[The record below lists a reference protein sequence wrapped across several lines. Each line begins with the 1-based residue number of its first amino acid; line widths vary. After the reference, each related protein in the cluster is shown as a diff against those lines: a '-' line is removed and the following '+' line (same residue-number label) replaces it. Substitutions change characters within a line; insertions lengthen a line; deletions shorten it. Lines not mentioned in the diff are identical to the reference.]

1 LLLCAYSKEKDDML
15 ITINNS
21 AEIENVWNKMGFY
34 CQKAKLI
41 NRTLVVDSLLTIE
54 ETEEVLKEFDIKI
67 RKLPTSY
74 KFSPD
79 QQ

>member
-1 LLLCAYSKEKDDML
+1 ML

-21 AEIENVWNKMGFY
+21 AEIQNVWDKIGFY
-34 CQKAKLI
+34 CKQAKLI
-41 NRTLVVDSLLTIE
+41 NRTLVVDSILTIE
-54 ETEEVLKEFDIKI
+54 ETKEILKEFDIKI

-79 QQ
+79 Q

>member
-1 LLLCAYSKEKDDML
+1 ML

-21 AEIENVWNKMGFY
+21 SDIDKVWDKMGFY

-54 ETEEVLKEFDIKI
+54 ETEDVLKEFDIKI

-74 KFSPD
+74 KFSLG
-79 QQ
+79 Q

>member
-1 LLLCAYSKEKDDML
+1 ML
-15 ITINNS
+15 ITIHNS
-21 AEIENVWNKMGFY
+21 SQVDSVWNKIGFY

-54 ETEEVLKEFDIKI
+54 ETKEILKEFDIKI

-74 KFSPD
+74 IFSPGH
-79 QQ
+79 

>member
-1 LLLCAYSKEKDDML
+1 ML
-15 ITINNS
+15 ITIHNS
-21 AEIENVWNKMGFY
+21 SDVQSIWDKMGFY

-54 ETEEVLKEFDIKI
+54 ETEEVLKDFDIKI

-74 KFSPD
+74 KFSLG
-79 QQ
+79 Q

>member
-1 LLLCAYSKEKDDML
+1 ML
-15 ITINNS
+15 ITIHNS
-21 AEIENVWNKMGFY
+21 SDVQSIWDKMGFY

-74 KFSPD
+74 RFSLG
-79 QQ
+79 Q

>member
-1 LLLCAYSKEKDDML
+1 MLLCAYNKEKDDML

-21 AEIENVWNKMGFY
+21 SEIQNVWNKMGFY

-67 RKLPTSY
+67 RKLPASY
-74 KFSPD
+74 KFSLG
-79 QQ
+79 Q